1 MKRRELMLAAL
12 TAPALGLPLL
22 ARAHHGWGSFD
33 QDRPIYLEGRVTRS
47 RWQNP
52 HAELELE
59 VPAGLKVPA
68 GLALRSIPAQT
79 APVDGKALLACT
91 LADNSHSAPWE
102 IELAPLT
109 RMNAWNVAE
118 IKVGDTLSV
127 VGFIFKEEK
136 GEPILRAEY
145 LFIGDQAYGLRSSPA

>member
-52 HAELELE
+52 HAAQLASAANARAVMSSTLP
-59 VPAGLKVPA
+59 VPLMARYFGAAAGSA
-68 GLALRSIPAQT
+68 LAQLP
-79 APVDGKALLACT
+79 
-91 LADNSHSAPWE
+91 
-102 IELAPLT
+102 
-109 RMNAWNVAE
+109 
-118 IKVGDTLSV
+118 
-127 VGFIFKEEK
+127 
-136 GEPILRAEY
+136 
-145 LFIGDQAYGLRSSPA
+145 

>member
-47 RWQNP
+47 KWQNP

-68 GLALRSIPAQT
+68 SLVQRAIPAQT
-79 APVDGKALLACT
+79 ATVGEDFEYAVTATATDGDAMRLDCA
-91 LADNSHSAPWE
+91 SA
-102 IELAPLT
+102 ANA
-109 RMNAWNVAE
+109 RMAASDS
-118 IKVGDTLSV
+118 ICRD
-127 VGFIFKEEK
+127 
-136 GEPILRAEY
+136 
-145 LFIGDQAYGLRSSPA
+145 